1 MVLVQEIPGYAAF
14 APTARANVEELVQH
28 RTDDYVNKIEK
39 NLGLV
44 VCALQVEVAALRT
57 QLREYQT
64 TLLQSTQMVQEVCS
78 TMRMTVQASVTR
90 QQSTTC
96 TVLAKFD
103 EQNRSISQV
112 QETQQLMMLLLQQQN
127 QQNQRRDPIMAVEPT
142 HQSTVAGLPVLP
154 AFRDFQN
161 VQLLLLPGEQRAEDA
176 GLPIQ
181 PSYSTRNANI
191 ARDLGVN
198 ALGLLRNEP
207 RVPVLVDFP
216 RDWPAFLADWN
227 LNDLQSFIG
236 VSTREWNSSRLTQRF
251 VKRHRGI
258 KCIRR
263 FQQQHNY
270 HDEVEAAGRL
280 EEIRINLR
288 ISLSKHITDLFLTDG
303 DVRRRVRLYRN
314 REQAA
319 NDSD

>member
-112 QETQQLMMLLLQQQN
+112 QETQQQMMLLLQQQN

-154 AFRDFQN
+154 AFRDFQ
-161 VQLLLLPGEQRAEDA
+161 
-176 GLPIQ
+176 
-181 PSYSTRNANI
+181 
-191 ARDLGVN
+191 
-198 ALGLLRNEP
+198 
-207 RVPVLVDFP
+207 
-216 RDWPAFLADWN
+216 
-227 LNDLQSFIG
+227 
-236 VSTREWNSSRLTQRF
+236 WNSSRLTQRF